1 MIQEVKYMFENGEYV
16 FEEERFA
23 KRLTQLRMQ
32 KGVSAREM
40 SLAIGQ
46 SNSYINRIENGIS
59 LPSMSGFFYI
69 CEYLG
74 ITPKQFF
81 DYNIEDPIVSDEFKA
96 AAEKLSPK
104 QAEHLMLLINDIL
117 QK

>member
-1 MIQEVKYMFENGEYV
+1 MFENGEYV

-46 SNSYINRIENGIS
+46 CNAYINRIENGKS
-59 LPSMSGFFYI
+59 LPSLTVFFYI

-74 ITPKQFF
+74 VTPKQFF
-81 DYNIEDPIVSDEFKA
+81 SYDIEDPIVSDRFKD

-104 QAEHLMLLINDIL
+104 QAEHLILVINDIL

>member
-1 MIQEVKYMFENGEYV
+1 MYVNGEYY
-16 FEEERFA
+16 FDEELFA
-23 KRLTQLRMQ
+23 KRLSQLRIQ
-32 KGVSAREM
+32 KGVSSREM

-46 SNSYINRIENGIS
+46 SNSYINRIENGKS
-59 LPSMSGFFYI
+59 MPSMTGFFYI

-74 ITPKQFF
+74 VTPKQFF
-81 DYNIEDPIVSDEFKA
+81 SYDIEDPIVSDRFKD

-104 QAEHLMLLINDIL
+104 QAEHLILVINDIL